1 MKNYEDYLKEAGNV
15 HLAYYIQAADTLG
28 IKYTIIIRSLLA
40 KFEHEEKHWFI
51 INTVTPLTSSPSATI
66 AKRKYLTNLIL
77 SSYGIDV
84 PKQETLNSAIDAIKF
99 FNKYKRIVI
108 KPAQQLGGKGITL
121 LPETEQEV
129 IQSYNTALE
138 MNRSKGNTKVLG
150 EEFINGENYRF
161 LVVGEKVV
169 GIVWRKS
176 PRVIGNSKN
185 TIRELIDQRNKERK
199 MLMLKPIPIDSE
211 VEIRLKNADLTLDT
225 IPKEGQEIILR
236 YNCNLSTGGTT
247 EECSNIVDPYYKE
260 LAVKATKALGLEFG
274 GVDVIA
280 EDITKKAKCG
290 INEVN
295 YNPGL
300 RLHYKVDKGEKVKV
314 AIPIMEYIRDKYV
327 NKL

>member
-40 KFEHEEKHWFI
+40 KFEYEEKHWFI

>member
-40 KFEHEEKHWFI
+40 KFEYEEKHWFI

-260 LAVKATKALGLEFG
+260 LAVKATKTLGLEFG

-300 RLHYKVDKGEKVKV
+300 RLHYKVDKGEKVQV